1 MDWRMER
8 QAPFL
13 KSVLQEA
20 GNHKRQELLRMAN
33 ADQINAISELVMDMV
48 GGTVPRSRHPITSL
62 KAHAQS
68 LRAVAKP
75 AHSVKRRRAIMMSKK
90 GGNLWSELYRCYKRC
105 IRSKKS
111 LSCTMDQEMV
121 STPVD
126 NAPAFLQLQDKYKQE
141 LVEDNHL
148 TKAADLAAKQHVV
161 LASGVPDAWK
171 RPQLKAVGRQLRHW
185 TKKYVNRLV
194 PRLVDWVEPGNTATP
209 TGEDDTIDTIGQ
221 DGPGYKTKCLSWGT
235 IQTRQKTTRTTQTH
249 DCTQCQ
255 KETSIHS

>member
-33 ADQINAISELVMDMV
+33 ADQINAISELVMDIV
-48 GGTVPRSRHPITSL
+48 GGTVPRSRHPIISL

-75 AHSVKRRRAIMMSKK
+75 AHSVKRRRAIKMSKK
-90 GGNLWSELYRCYKRC
+90 GGNLLSELYRCYKRC
-105 IRSKKS
+105 MRSKKS

-126 NAPAFLQLQDKYKQE
+126 NAPAFLQLQDK
-141 LVEDNHL
+141 L
-148 TKAADLAAKQHVV
+148 

-194 PRLVDWVEPGNTATP
+194 PRLGDWVEPGNTATP

-255 KETSIHS
+255 KKNFDSLLK